1 MYIIHPFPT
10 NGLEQWARGISG
22 GNERIRPPTIVPLL
36 VGISPRTQTRKGG
49 EDSEAEKRV

>member
-10 NGLEQWARGISG
+10 NCLEQWARGISG
-22 GNERIRPPTIVPLL
+22 GNERIRPRTIVPLL
-36 VGISPRTQTRKGG
+36 VGISPRTQTRKGS